1 MRDSSRYIYQKF
13 CLRENGMSLTK
24 QEGDLGEAIATKFL
38 KKSGYKI
45 LELNYRTPLGEI
57 DIIAKDKETIV
68 FVEVKTRS
76 SKKFGLPG
84 EAVNYQKQ
92 RHIRNS
98 ALYYLKS
105 KGLLD
110 KVSARFDVISI
121 LMSNITDYE
130 IEHLQN
136 AF

>member
-1 MRDSSRYIYQKF
+1 
-13 CLRENGMSLTK
+13 MSLTK